1 MQISLDI
8 FLMMQCFLQIRLLKN
23 TVLVVVMLPID
34 SATVQ
39 EKMFENSNALQEMT
53 LGKII
58 T

>member
-34 SATVQ
+34 NATVQ

>member
-34 SATVQ
+34 NATVQ
-39 EKMFENSNALQEMT
+39 EKMFENSNAPQEMT

>member
-34 SATVQ
+34 NATVQ
-39 EKMFENSNALQEMT
+39 EKTFENSNALQEMT

>member
-8 FLMMQCFLQIRLLKN
+8 FLMMQCFLQIRMLKN

-34 SATVQ
+34 NATVQ
-39 EKMFENSNALQEMT
+39 EKMFENSNTLQEMT
-53 LGKII
+53 LRKII

>member
-1 MQISLDI
+1 MIKS
-8 FLMMQCFLQIRLLKN
+8 

-34 SATVQ
+34 NGPVQ
-39 EKMFENSNALQEMT
+39 KKMFENSNALQEMT

>member
-23 TVLVVVMLPID
+23 TVFVVVMLPID
-34 SATVQ
+34 NATVQ

>member
-1 MQISLDI
+1 
-8 FLMMQCFLQIRLLKN
+8 MMQCFLQIRLLKN

-34 SATVQ
+34 NATVQ